1 MESTNNDS
9 LKLLKSLADIAKNES
24 NEDILSLDSLIQS
37 IHSKACVIRN
47 DIEYAK
53 EIEAEKRMTDKDLI
67 VKYPISQ
74 NVTDTIADY
83 YSTVIKRTFPDE
95 LTTELEIDLV
105 RGYLQEYLKSNRGQ
119 KEVYDGGC
127 RTKPISDAIKKTVNH
142 AHFYE
147 SIKEENEIDK
157 QKLKILSNLN
167 AKLQSTE
174 SIMEGGSIDADFEG
188 IPISENNHQIISM
201 TLDGRDKLY
210 NSGKRKK

>member
-1 MESTNNDS
+1 MKNINNES
-9 LKLLKSLADIAKNES
+9 LKLLKLLSDIVQNGS
-24 NEDILSLDSLIQS
+24 NEDILNLDGLIQS

-47 DIEYAK
+47 NIEYAK
-53 EIEAEKRMTDKDLI
+53 EIEAEKRMPDKDLI

-83 YSTVIKRTFPDE
+83 YTTVLKRTFPDE
-95 LTTELEIDLV
+95 LTTELEIELV
-105 RGYLQEYLKSNRGQ
+105 REYLQDHLQSNRGQ
-119 KEVYDGGC
+119 KEIFNGGC
-127 RTKPISDAIKKTVNH
+127 HTETIGNAIKKTVNH

-167 AKLQSTE
+167 TKLQSTE
-174 SIMEGGSIDADFEG
+174 SIMEGSSIDADFEG
-188 IPISENNHQIISM
+188 ISISENNHQIIGM